1 MMMGHINHSKC
12 KITERRTSTIG
23 RKDGK
28 KERNYESKRRKERK
42 RGMQI

>member
-1 MMMGHINHSKC
+1 MMIGHINLSKC
-12 KITERRTSTIG
+12 KITERRKSTMG

-28 KERNYESKRRKERK
+28 KERNYESKRRKER